1 MRLENDLHRAVER
14 NEFRVFYQ
22 PIIAVSNGRLSG
34 FEALV
39 RWEHPERGLIA
50 PSEFIPVAEETGLI
64 VQLGAWILEE
74 SCRQMQFWHGQH
86 PANRSLTI
94 NVNLSSKQLIQSG
107 LVQEVKTILERTG
120 LPARSLKLE
129 ITESVVMENA
139 ELATTMLNQLSDLN
153 VHLCIDDF
161 GTGYSSLSYLHRF
174 PVDTLKIDRSF
185 VNRIEEKDE
194 NVEIVRTIAT
204 LARNLGMEVVAEGV
218 ESSEQLA
225 CLRALNCEY
234 AQGYHFSRP
243 LKVDD
248 ASAFIETDRGKRAE
262 GETSESDKLELV
274 A

>member
-1 MRLENDLHRAVER
+1 
-14 NEFRVFYQ
+14 
-22 PIIAVSNGRLSG
+22 
-34 FEALV
+34 
-39 RWEHPERGLIA
+39 
-50 PSEFIPVAEETGLI
+50 
-64 VQLGAWILEE
+64 
-74 SCRQMQFWHGQH
+74 MQDWHGLH
-86 PANRSLTI
+86 PANRALTM

-107 LVQEVKTILERTG
+107 LVQEVKTILQRTG

-139 ELATTMLNQLSDLN
+139 ELATNMLRQLSDLN

-243 LKVDD
+243 LT
-248 ASAFIETDRGKRAE
+248 AEAAIGFIEADRSRRPDEHVMHGPAVDS
-262 GETSESDKLELV
+262 TLELV